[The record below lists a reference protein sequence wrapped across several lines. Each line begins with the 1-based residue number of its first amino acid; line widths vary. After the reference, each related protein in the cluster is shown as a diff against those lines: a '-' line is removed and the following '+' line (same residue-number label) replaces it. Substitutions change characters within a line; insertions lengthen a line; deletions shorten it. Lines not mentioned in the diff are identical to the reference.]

1 MTDLS
6 LTKFLGFF
14 LKKKNVLHLTNP
26 VLNLHQLTVISGD
39 LVNILIDFLNN
50 TRHRIKLNGQ
60 ISAWASV
67 DAGVPQ
73 GSILGPLLLFID
85 FNYLS
90 DNLSSNVKLFADATF
105 MVAFL

>member
-1 MTDLS
+1 MLNY
-6 LTKFLGFF
+6 LLCYIYGCFF
-14 LKKKNVLHLTNP
+14 VANFNF
-26 VLNLHQLTVISGD
+26 ND

>member
-1 MTDLS
+1 M
-6 LTKFLGFF
+6 
-14 LKKKNVLHLTNP
+14 
-26 VLNLHQLTVISGD
+26 
-39 LVNILIDFLNN
+39 NILIDFLNN

-73 GSILGPLLLFID
+73 GSILGPLSLFID
-85 FNYLS
+85 INYLS